1 MVVNLKQ
8 KYNDMVD
15 QVYLTSFA
23 TILTKQF
30 IVPDFRDKI
39 DKVSAVLM
47 ARQRRLGQN
56 SPLYNL
62 DDDILDIIIAFT
74 GMLPDLTVQ
83 AAMEMLDVVLW

>member
-8 KYNDMVD
+8 KYNDTVD

-23 TILTKQF
+23 TILAKQF
-30 IVPDFRDKI
+30 IVPDFRDQI
-39 DKVSAVLM
+39 DKVSGVLM
-47 ARQRRLGQN
+47 ARQRRLGRN

-62 DDDILDIIIAFT
+62 DDDILEIIIGFT

>member
-8 KYNDMVD
+8 KYNDKVAK
-15 QVYLTSFA
+15 VYLTSFA

-30 IVPDFRDKI
+30 IIPDFRDKI

-47 ARQRRLGQN
+47 GRQRRLGQN